1 MRVLTGAGLVVFLTV
16 VLLQNGL
23 VAMLCMLLTAIISG
37 GVTCAFYCA
46 IELGR
51 DKNNA
56 KKQSAARARN
66 HATIGV
72 TDANRNIRAG

>member
-1 MRVLTGAGLVVFLTV
+1 MNILTGMGLVVFLTV

-23 VAMLCMLLTAIISG
+23 IAMLCMLLTAIISG

-56 KKQSAARARN
+56 KKQSAARAGN
-66 HATIGV
+66 HATAGII
-72 TDANRNIRAG
+72 DANRNIRAG

>member
-1 MRVLTGAGLVVFLTV
+1 MNILTGMGLVVFLVV

-37 GVTCAFYCA
+37 GVTCAIYCA

-56 KKQSAARARN
+56 KKQSSARAHN

-72 TDANRNIRAG
+72 ANANRNIRAR